1 MRVLVTGG
9 AGFIGSHIV
18 ELLVAEGD
26 EVLVVDDLSTGKPD
40 NLPRDVH
47 LHEVDICDS
56 RLVELAADFRPQAI
70 SHCAAQKS
78 VPESVARPARDAEIN
93 IVGGVNVCQAAI
105 VSGCTQLIYIST
117 GGALY
122 GSPDH
127 LPCDE
132 EQPIRPISPY
142 ALSKYTLERYLDLVL
157 PSTVASKVLR
167 LANVY
172 GPRQDPEGEAGVV
185 AIFGQRMLSGEPV
198 TIFGDGEQTRDFVFA
213 GDVVAAH
220 ELARRSL
227 EPLTVNVGSGVG
239 TTVNQIFR
247 IMADETGYTLPPMYE
262 DQREGDVR
270 HIVLDCSRARDRLG
284 WSAETTLQ
292 DGLRQTLDSL
302 RGNR

>member
-18 ELLVAEGD
+18 ERLVAEGD

-56 RLVELAADFRPQAI
+56 RLVELAADFRPQVI

-142 ALSKYTLERYLDLVL
+142 GLSKYTLERYLDLVL

-247 IMADETGYTLPPMYE
+247 IMANETGYTLPPMYK

-302 RGNR
+302 RGYP